1 MRHGDV
7 ENFAR
12 MLDEQDDGILHTV
25 TQDKV
30 TRSTP
35 LMDRRLARVR
45 QHHAVSS
52 YRGNEQ
58 AVALHCVHRVGP
70 DDVLAHRRAGVQ
82 LRVLLRL
89 RHGDYLECDYLDLH
103 GLTLELAY
111 ARTLDFISSS
121 RRRTFRCVLIIHGK
135 GRSQR
140 PQALLKS
147 HVAYWLQQLPEVL
160 AYHSAPPFKGG
171 TGALL
176 VFLKK
181 DEKAAAENFE
191 RHARRR
197 R

>member
-1 MRHGDV
+1 MKHDDA
-7 ENFAR
+7 ESFAR
-12 MLDEQDDGILHTV
+12 LLDEQDDGALRTV
-25 TQDKV
+25 VQDKV
-30 TRSTP
+30 HRTAP
-35 LMDRRLARVR
+35 LMDRALARAR
-45 QHHAVSS
+45 QRHAVSA

-103 GLTLELAY
+103 GLTLEQAY
-111 ARTLDFISSS
+111 ARTLDFISAS
-121 RRRTFRCVLIIHGK
+121 RQRTYRCVLIIHGK

-140 PQALLKS
+140 PPALLKS

-160 AYHSAPPFKGG
+160 AYHSAPPYKGG